1 MDNNGFYSPNEQ
13 AAAKIIPAQN
23 ARIRVVGVGGGGS
36 NAVNRMIESN
46 LQFVDHW
53 VLNTD
58 AQALLCSSAEN
69 CLQLGQRLTQGLGAG
84 GNPSTGKKSAEESR
98 SEIQQIM
105 EGANLVFIAAGMGG
119 GTGTGAAPVV
129 SELARESGA
138 LTVAIVTKP
147 FKFEGR
153 RRAAQA
159 EQGIRELSAH
169 VDSLIVIPNDQLRS
183 ASSVTGGRL
192 QEAFSSADDILYRGV
207 KGISDIITQ
216 PGLVNVDF
224 ADVHS
229 VMKNAGTALLGIGK
243 SSGRARAKEAS
254 LAAINN
260 DLLECKKIH
269 GAKGCIINV
278 TGGRDMTLDDLT
290 EASEVITSMV
300 DPSANIIV
308 GAVQDDSIEGETT
321 VTIIATG
328 FDRNT
333 DNIKEQEDKVVESR
347 NNLLEEQEDSLTPSL
362 DEGHGAKIPYFL
374 EKRRGHNRNPK
385 SLHQASSNGSGP
397 DRVPANN

>member
-1 MDNNGFYSPNEQ
+1 MIMGSNNGYGQDVQS
-13 AAAKIIPAQN
+13 AANIVPAHN
-23 ARIRVVGVGGGGS
+23 PHIRVVGVGGGGS
-36 NAVNRMIESN
+36 NAVNRMIASD
-46 LQFVDHW
+46 LQSVDYW

-58 AQALLCSSAEN
+58 AQALTCSSAEN

-84 GNPSTGKKSAEESR
+84 GNPATGKKSAEESR

-129 SELARESGA
+129 SELAKESGA

-183 ASSVTGGRL
+183 SSVSGGRL
-192 QEAFSSADDILYRGV
+192 QDVFSSADDILYRGV

-224 ADVHS
+224 ADVYS

-243 SSGRARAKEAS
+243 SSGRSRAKEAS

-290 EASEVITSMV
+290 EASEVITAMV
-300 DPSANIIV
+300 DPGANIIV

-321 VTIIATG
+321 VTVIATG

-333 DNIKEQEDKVVESR
+333 KELKDREADATETQNGRVADPDNYKM
-347 NNLLEEQEDSLTPSL
+347 PL
-362 DEGHGAKIPYFL
+362 DETHGARIPYFL
-374 EKRRGHNRNPK
+374 ETRRGSSRNPIPQPQPH
-385 SLHQASSNGSGP
+385 SPEDTPSSRQS
-397 DRVPANN
+397 

>member
-1 MDNNGFYSPNEQ
+1 MGSNNGYGPDGQS
-13 AAAKIIPAQN
+13 ATRIVPAQN
-23 ARIRVVGVGGGGS
+23 ARIHVIGVGGGGS
-36 NAVNRMIESN
+36 NAVNRMIESD
-46 LQFVDHW
+46 LQCVDYW

-58 AQALLCSSAEN
+58 AQALLCSSSEN

-84 GNPSTGKKSAEESR
+84 GNPATGKKSAEESR

-119 GTGTGAAPVV
+119 GTGTGGAPVV

-153 RRAAQA
+153 RRALQA

-183 ASSVTGGRL
+183 SSVSGGRL
-192 QEAFSSADDILYRGV
+192 QDVFSSADDILYRGV

-243 SSGRARAKEAS
+243 SSGRSRAKEAS

-290 EASEVITSMV
+290 EASEVITSLV
-300 DPSANIIV
+300 DPGANIIV

-321 VTIIATG
+321 VTVIATG
-328 FDRNT
+328 FENSANDTKDQATRVAEPRNHLQGH
-333 DNIKEQEDKVVESR
+333 QE
-347 NNLLEEQEDSLTPSL
+347 NSLAPPL
-362 DEGHGAKIPYFL
+362 DEESDGAKIPYFL
-374 EKRRGHNRNPK
+374 KTRRGRNHNDK
-385 SLHQASSNGSGP
+385 DL
-397 DRVPANN
+397 

>member
-1 MDNNGFYSPNEQ
+1 MVNDNGYGLEQ
-13 AAAKIIPAQN
+13 KSAIKIVPAQN

-36 NAVNRMIESN
+36 NAVNRMIASD
-46 LQFVDHW
+46 LQCVDYW

-84 GNPSTGKKSAEESR
+84 GNPSTGKRSAEESR
-98 SEIQQIM
+98 SELQQMM

-159 EQGIRELSAH
+159 EQGIQELSTQ

-183 ASSVTGGRL
+183 SNVSGGRL
-192 QEAFSSADDILYRGV
+192 QDVFSSADDILYRGV

-229 VMKNAGTALLGIGK
+229 VMKDAGTALLGIGK
-243 SSGRARAKEAS
+243 SSGRSRAKEAS

-260 DLLECKKIH
+260 DLLECKKIN

-290 EASEVITSMV
+290 EASEVITAMV

-308 GAVQDDSIEGETT
+308 GAVQDDSVEGEIT

-328 FDRNT
+328 FDRKTNDT
-333 DNIKEQEDKVVESR
+333 QDRRSHAVETE
-347 NNLLEEQEDSLTPSL
+347 NELLERQDSFTPYI
-362 DEGHGAKIPYFL
+362 EERHGAKIPYFL
-374 EKRRGHNRNPK
+374 ETCRGRNRNPK
-385 SLHQASSNGSGP
+385 SSHG
-397 DRVPANN
+397 V